1 MVSFYYAVWYTVDM
15 KRFSIALGGIQWYK
29 VNMTEIK
36 TLSYNCTYGANITI
50 ADNFGL
56 YWPDYSRNVLRTID
70 VKLQI

>member
-1 MVSFYYAVWYTVDM
+1 M

-56 YWPDYSRNVLRTID
+56 Y
-70 VKLQI
+70 